1 MFKIQFFRIISL
13 GENNA
18 QTDLFIAKNVPDVYA
33 VLIAYNKLN
42 NKKKER
48 MRQIRSKSI
57 A

>member
-33 VLIAYNKLN
+33 VLIAYNKPN
-42 NKKKER
+42 NKQKER